1 MSEQIIVTTGIY
13 DMIKDHVRRKK
24 VTKQEEALLLEELKR
39 AQQVLRKD
47 LPEDVVTVNRKVKIM
62 NHTAN
67 KEVEYTFVSTDK
79 KNNKK
84 GRHSILSDVAV
95 ATVGRKVGDVINWP
109 FESGERKIEILEVKP
124 VAQA

>member
-47 LPEDVVTVNRKVKIM
+47 LPEDVVTVNRKVKIID
-62 NHTAN
+62 HTAN

>member
-1 MSEQIIVTTGIY
+1 
-13 DMIKDHVRRKK
+13 
-24 VTKQEEALLLEELKR
+24 
-39 AQQVLRKD
+39 
-47 LPEDVVTVNRKVKIM
+47 M